1 MSVTI
6 DQILTLVGRLDDSP
20 GYDAPRERYRRFLLD
35 YVRDWPVARALIEEC
50 QFSPDEQHR
59 FALQDLVAVLGQFLG
74 FRVTLSPASW
84 HARGRLNLILD
95 VKSNPSAAPDVT
107 SLAEAVASA
116 ARVIDAHASRCTG
129 LCVLSPLYLYRDKVE
144 QAASRASAPVS
155 VVALRSLVSMAD
167 MVHAGRMDRQD
178 VARVF
183 ESNLSIDFM
192 VSLIGQPVPAAAT
205 EPRREAPAAVV
216 EATEPQPPQPESDAD
231 DAQFWLAPV
240 VPDYA
245 TRPEEF
251 LERVVAKRLTF
262 GVADVTA
269 AGRAV
274 QPADRLCFYIA
285 GSGVVGHARVASLAG
300 GTAGLRD
307 AHRFRQILHLEGL
320 ELFLAAPVPADAETQ
335 LRLRTAQLSHGQRQT
350 LVRISRESFM
360 AMTTPSEPTARALG

>member
-6 DQILTLVGRLDDSP
+6 DQILTLVGRLDDAH
-20 GYDAPRERYRRFLLD
+20 GYDGPRERYRRFLLD
-35 YVRDWPVARALIEEC
+35 YVHDWPVARALIEEC

-59 FALQDLVAVLGQFLG
+59 LALEDLVVMLGQSLG
-74 FRVTLSPASW
+74 FRVTLSPPAW

-95 VKSNPSAAPDVT
+95 VKSNPSASADLT
-107 SLAEAVASA
+107 ALAEAVASA
-116 ARVIDAHASRCTG
+116 TRVLDVPAARCIG
-129 LCVLSPLYLYRDKVE
+129 LCVLSPLYLYRDKV
-144 QAASRASAPVS
+144 QDAAARATAPIAA
-155 VVALRSLVSMAD
+155 VALRSLVSLAD

-178 VARVF
+178 VARIF

-192 VSLIGQPVPAAAT
+192 VNLLEQPAAPPADA
-205 EPRREAPAAVV
+205 RPAA
-216 EATEPQPPQPESDAD
+216 EASATAPEASPESPQADTDD

-274 QPADRLCFYIA
+274 QPGDRICFHVA
-285 GSGVVGHARVASLAG
+285 GSGVVGHARVASLAD
-300 GTAGLRD
+300 GTVGLRD

-320 ELFLAAPVPADAETQ
+320 ELHLGAPVPADAETQ

-360 AMTTPSEPTARALG
+360 AMTAPPPSSERALG